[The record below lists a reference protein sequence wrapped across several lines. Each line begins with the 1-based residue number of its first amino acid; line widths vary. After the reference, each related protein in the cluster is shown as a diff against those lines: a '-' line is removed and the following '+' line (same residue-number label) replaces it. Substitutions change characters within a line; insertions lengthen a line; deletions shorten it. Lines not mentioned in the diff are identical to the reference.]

1 MTAKRCAVL
10 AGSLSLLLVSG
21 CGTAGFTGL
30 YNTPLPGG
38 AELGDHP
45 YTVMVHF
52 QDVLDLVPQ
61 ASVKVNDVAV
71 GRIDR
76 IELSDDNTTALVTM
90 RVNGDVRLP
99 ANAFARLRQSS
110 LLGEKFVELAPPPEN
125 ASGRLAE
132 GAQIPMER
140 TNRNPQIEEVLG
152 AVSLLLNGGGIE
164 QMQTIVKELN
174 KAFTGN
180 EEEIRSLLGN
190 VNNVVSRLD
199 RQRGEITKALDGLNR
214 LSANMRAQTGN
225 INNALDGLAPGLRE
239 IEAQRGQLVGMLQS
253 LDKLSGTATHT
264 VEASREDL
272 VADLHALA
280 PTLQQ
285 LAKTGTDL
293 PKAMAFLSTYPFPEY
308 AMVPLKGDFVNT
320 NVMIDLNLSDLYEN
334 FVRSSGP
341 PIPIPGLSDSGQ
353 SGANIP
359 LPPGGPQLPPLPIP
373 GTQPDGG
380 LLPGLPGGGSR

>member
-38 AELGDHP
+38 AELGAHP
-45 YTVMVHF
+45 YTVKVHF

-76 IELSDDNTTALVTM
+76 IELSADNTTALVTM

-99 ANAFARLRQSS
+99 GNAFARLRQSS

-132 GAQIPMER
+132 GAEIPLER

-380 LLPGLPGGGSR
+380 LLPGLPGGGS

>member
-38 AELGDHP
+38 AELGEHP

-132 GAQIPMER
+132 GAQIPLER

-239 IEAQRGQLVGMLQS
+239 VEAQRGQLVGMLQS

>member
-38 AELGDHP
+38 AELGEHP

-132 GAQIPMER
+132 GAQIPLER

>member
-38 AELGDHP
+38 AELGEHP
-45 YTVMVHF
+45 YTVQVHF

-125 ASGRLAE
+125 ASGRLGE
-132 GAQIPMER
+132 GAQIPIER

-334 FVRSSGP
+334 FARSSGP

-380 LLPGLPGGGSR
+380 LLPGLPGGGS

>member
-1 MTAKRCAVL
+1 MTAKRCALL
-10 AGSLSLLLVSG
+10 AGSLSVLLVSG

-38 AELGDHP
+38 AELGEHP
-45 YTVMVHF
+45 YSVTVHF
-52 QDVLDLVPQ
+52 RDVLDLVPQ

-76 IELSDDNTTALVTM
+76 IELSPDNSTALVVL

-99 ANAFARLRQSS
+99 ANAYARLRQSS
-110 LLGEKFVELAPPPEN
+110 LLGEKFVELTPPPEN
-125 ASGRLAE
+125 ATGRLAD
-132 GAQIPMER
+132 GAVIPIER

-164 QMQTIVKELN
+164 QLQTIVQELN

-190 VNNVVSRLD
+190 VNDVVTRLD

-214 LSANMRAQTGN
+214 LSANLREQTGN
-225 INNALDGLAPGLRE
+225 INTALDGLSPGLRE
-239 IEAQRGQLVGMLQS
+239 IEAQRGQLVGMLQA

-264 VEASREDL
+264 VQASREDL
-272 VADLHALA
+272 VADLEALA

-320 NVMIDLNLSDLYEN
+320 NVMIDLDLSGLYEN
-334 FVRSSGP
+334 FARSSGP
-341 PIPIPGLSDSGQ
+341 PIPIPGLSDTGQ

-359 LPPGGPQLPPLPIP
+359 QPPGTPPLPPLPIP

-380 LLPGLPGGGSR
+380 LLPGLSGGGS